1 LKKLAIVVLLVVAAC
16 NRRHSV
22 TGVSGAPTPRGAMEM
37 FLAAAQAQ
45 DHDAFGRAW
54 GSSSGPALGT
64 WSREERE
71 QRGFILMKCLRH
83 DRFQILTEM
92 PSTRGE
98 RILTVELRFKT
109 LTASSNFTAVQG
121 PGARWY
127 VSGFEP
133 KDLQEICVSK

>member
-1 LKKLAIVVLLVVAAC
+1 MVLLVVAAC
-16 NRRHSV
+16 GRRHSV
-22 TGVSGAPTPRGAMEM
+22 TGASGAPTARGAMEM
-37 FLAAAQAQ
+37 FLAAARAQ
-45 DHDAFGRAW
+45 DYDAFARAW
-54 GSSSGPALGT
+54 GSANGPALGT

-83 DRFQILTEM
+83 DSYQILTEM
-92 PSTRGE
+92 PSASGE
-98 RILTVELRFKT
+98 RIVTVELHLKD

-133 KDLQEICVSK
+133 KDLQSICVSK